1 MLKVKN
7 VLTHNVFILLTE
19 CANIINYGNDM
30 LYSTMRNCENNF
42 IKENMF
48 YSHCNIIIEERFSDY
63 CTIQGLKFLIKT
75 YHKSTAY

>member
-1 MLKVKN
+1 MSW
-7 VLTHNVFILLTE
+7 LTLYNVFILLTE

-48 YSHCNIIIEERFSDY
+48 YSHCIKIIAERFSDY
-63 CTIQGLKFLIKT
+63 WEPVRRVTL
-75 YHKSTAY
+75 